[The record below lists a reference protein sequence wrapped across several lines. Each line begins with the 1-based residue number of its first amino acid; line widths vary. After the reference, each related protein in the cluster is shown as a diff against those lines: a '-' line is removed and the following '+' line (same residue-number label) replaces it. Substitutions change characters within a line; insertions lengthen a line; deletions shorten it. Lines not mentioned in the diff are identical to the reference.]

1 MENTLLNIKLSS
13 AALFTCIG
21 AIWGGINLMIQI
33 LIMLTVLDY
42 ISGVLKGI
50 YNKKLSSH
58 TAYKGIIKKMGIY
71 IILAMACQVDRALGN
86 DTLQTV
92 VVGFYIS
99 VEGISI
105 LENWGGMGL
114 PLPNGLKDALER
126 ITKKEDKNNGD

>member
-1 MENTLLNIKLSS
+1 MENTLLNIKISC
-13 AALFTCIG
+13 AALFALIG
-21 AIWGGINLMIQI
+21 AIWGGINVMIQI
-33 LIMLTVLDY
+33 LIGLTVLDY

-71 IILAMACQVDRALGN
+71 IILAMACLIDRALGN

-114 PLPNGLKDALER
+114 PLPDGIKDTLER
-126 ITKKEDKNNGD
+126 LANKEDKGDK